1 MAKREPR
8 EGEGRPTHYSDEIE
22 RQAREYLTTYK
33 DLDHAVP
40 SVAGL
45 SLHLGRSRSTLY
57 EWSKQADKKE
67 FADILDKI
75 NATQEQVALS
85 RGLTGDYNSA
95 IVKLLLGKH
104 GYSDKVESHNTVS
117 FDQISD
123 EELNARIEN
132 LEQRINQ

>member
-22 RQAREYLTTYK
+22 NKAREYLNVWAE
-33 DLDHAVP
+33 LGHAVP

-45 SLHLGRSRSTLY
+45 AIYLKRRRSVLYQWAAHADNEEFKGILEDITTL
-57 EWSKQADKKE
+57 
-67 FADILDKI
+67 
-75 NATQEQVALS
+75 QEEIALS
-85 RGLTGDYNSA
+85 NGLTGDYNSA

-104 GYSDKVESHNTVS
+104 GYSEKVETQTNVT

-123 EELNARIEN
+123 EELNSRIEN
-132 LEQRINQ
+132 LEQRLAR